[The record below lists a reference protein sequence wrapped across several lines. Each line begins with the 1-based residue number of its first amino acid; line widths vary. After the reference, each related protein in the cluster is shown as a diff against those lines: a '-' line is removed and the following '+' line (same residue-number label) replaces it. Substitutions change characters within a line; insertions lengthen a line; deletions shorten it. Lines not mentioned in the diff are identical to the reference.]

1 MTTHASPEP
10 HGPPDGA
17 APAPTGPLLR
27 GVSRAW
33 YLLGAASIAALAF
46 GLYAYVVQLEHGD
59 IVTGLRNPGN
69 GGAAWGFYI
78 VFYIYF
84 VGVSFA
90 GITVAAMAR
99 LFHIEALK
107 PVTRL
112 AELLTISAL
121 VVGALMVLAD
131 LGRPLDGLMK
141 LPAMA
146 RPSSPFYGTFTLV
159 VSGYLFSSLVFFIL
173 AGRADASV
181 MARTGPRPLRWL
193 YRLWASGFRDDDVV
207 HARHWR
213 SSFILALTILPLLII
228 AHSTLGFIF
237 GIQAGRPGWF
247 SALQAPAFV
256 VLAGV
261 SGTGMLI
268 LLALASR
275 RMFKLGDR
283 IPLPAIRWLGNFLW
297 VLALVY
303 IYFIIVEE
311 LTSTYAAPRADRAIA
326 HQIVGGQFA
335 LSFWITIGSL
345 FLAFLIPFVMYLRGR
360 GSMGWLAVAALLAN
374 VAAVLKRLLLV
385 VPSQTDG
392 GLIQLQRGFYSPTW
406 VEFGVVTGA
415 TGLLCLV
422 ILVFGRFFPLVPT
435 AVVPARRHTPIPRD
449 RLRLLA
455 TLASLAVALALIVI
469 GLTDSFRLWSGD
481 ELDPRIP
488 FAPAIFATGVI
499 LLFSS
504 AIVYEA
510 FPTRRRATSARPGRT
525 APKAPKAAVRRAV
538 IVRRVDARS
547 QLRSSRD
554 LSTRRRP

>member
-1 MTTHASPEP
+1 MSSSEP
-10 HGPPDGA
+10 TGSRHSLGH
-17 APAPTGPLLR
+17 APAPAPAPMLR
-27 GVSRAW
+27 GVSRLW
-33 YLLGAASIAALAF
+33 YLLGGLAVAALAF
-46 GLYAYVVQLEHGD
+46 GLYCYSVQLERGD

-69 GGAAWGFYI
+69 GGAAWGLYI

-99 LFHIEALK
+99 LFHIETLK

-121 VVGALMVLAD
+121 VVGAMMVLAD
-131 LGRPLDGLMK
+131 LGRPIQGLRK
-141 LPAMA
+141 LPALA

-173 AGRADASV
+173 SGRADAAK

-193 YRLWASGFRDDDVV
+193 YRLWASGFKDDDLA

-213 SSFILALTILPLLII
+213 SSFVLALTILPLLIV

-275 RMFKLGDR
+275 RMFKLHDR

-297 VLALVY
+297 VLTLGY

-311 LTSTYAAPRADRAIA
+311 LTSTYAAPRADRHIA
-326 HQIVGGQFA
+326 HMVVAGQFA
-335 LSFWITIGSL
+335 RSFWITITCL
-345 FLAFLIPFVMYLRGR
+345 FFAFLIPFVMYLRGR
-360 GSMGWLAVAALLAN
+360 TSMTWLAIAAVLAN

-385 VPSQTDG
+385 VPSQTSG
-392 GLIQLQRGFYSPTW
+392 GMIMLQKGFYTPTW
-406 VEFGVVTGA
+406 VEIGVVSGA

-422 ILVFGRFFPLVPT
+422 ILIFGRYFPLVPT
-435 AVVPARRHTPIPRD
+435 PVPPHKRHTHIPHDPMRTIVTTVW
-449 RLRLLA
+449 LGGA
-455 TLASLAVALALIVI
+455 IFLILV
-469 GLTDSFRLWSGD
+469 GLTDSFRLWSHG

-488 FAPAIFATGVI
+488 GAPAIFATGVI

-504 AIVYEA
+504 AIVYE
-510 FPTRRRATSARPGRT
+510 TWPG
-525 APKAPKAAVRRAV
+525 
-538 IVRRVDARS
+538 
-547 QLRSSRD
+547 
-554 LSTRRRP
+554 RRRPPSARVVRAPAPTAGAHRIPTAGLRRISARSRRSEKRRPS

>member
-1 MTTHASPEP
+1 MRDNRLQS
-10 HGPPDGA
+10 
-17 APAPTGPLLR
+17 PAPTPDPHAGPLLR
-27 GVSRAW
+27 GVGATW
-33 YLLGAASIAALAF
+33 YLLGAAAICALGL
-46 GLYAYVVQLEHGD
+46 GLYAYSIQLEHGD

-69 GGAAWGFYI
+69 GGAAWGLYI

-99 LFHIEALK
+99 LFHIETLK

-121 VVGALMVLAD
+121 LVGAMMVLAD
-131 LGRPLDGLMK
+131 LGRPMQGLLK
-141 LPAMA
+141 LPMLA

-159 VSGYLFSSLVFFIL
+159 VSGYLFSSLVFFVL
-173 AGRADASV
+173 AGRADASA

-193 YRLWASGFRDDDVV
+193 YRLWASGFRDEDVA

-213 SSFILALTILPLLII
+213 TSFILALTILPLLVI

-268 LLALASR
+268 LLALAAR
-275 RMFKLGDR
+275 RMFRLEDR
-283 IPLPAIRWLGNFLW
+283 LPVTAIRWLGNFLW
-297 VLALVY
+297 VLTLVY

-326 HQIVGGQFA
+326 HQVVGGQFA
-335 LSFWITIGSL
+335 RSFWITIGCL
-345 FLAFLIPFVMYLRGR
+345 FLAFLIPFVAYLRGK
-360 GSMGWLAVAALLAN
+360 GSMGALAVAALLAN

-385 VPSQTDG
+385 VPSQTHG
-392 GLIQLQRGFYSPTW
+392 GMIQLQVGYYQPSW
-406 VEFGVVTGA
+406 IEVAVVLGA
-415 TGLLCLV
+415 LGLLCLM
-422 ILVFGRFFPLVPT
+422 ILTFGRFFPLVPT
-435 AVVPARRHTPIPRD
+435 PVAPARRHARIPRETLR
-449 RLRLLA
+449 RLVTFA
-455 TLASLAVALALIVI
+455 CMAAALTLIVI
-469 GLTDSFRLWSGD
+469 GLTDSFRLWSGA

-488 FAPAIFATGVI
+488 FAPAIFASGVI

-504 AIVYEA
+504 AIVYET
-510 FPTRRRATSARPGRT
+510 FPGRRPRPPARPRPAT
-525 APKAPKAAVRRAV
+525 RAAPRAQL
-538 IVRRVDARS
+538 IRGATLRRVDARS
-547 QLRSSRD
+547 QVRSSRHIR
-554 LSTRRRP
+554 TRSPS